1 MFLCDET
8 RDDFQKYVSVIWKP
22 ESYYRK
28 TRMAKTEMISRNMNE
43 IFWKA
48 ELTETSTAVK

>member
-1 MFLCDET
+1 MFLCDKA
-8 RDDFQKYVSVIWKP
+8 RDDFKKYISVIWKS

-28 TRMAKTEMISRNMNE
+28 TRNAKAEMNSRNMNE